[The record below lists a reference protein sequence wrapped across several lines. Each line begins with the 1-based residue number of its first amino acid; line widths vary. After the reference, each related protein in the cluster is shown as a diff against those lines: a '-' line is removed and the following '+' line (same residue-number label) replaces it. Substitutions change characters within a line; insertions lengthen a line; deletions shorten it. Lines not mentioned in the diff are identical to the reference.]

1 MTIETANRLY
11 ELRKEKGLS
20 QEELAE
26 KLGVSRQAV
35 SKWERSEASPD
46 TDNLIALAKI
56 YSLSLDELIY
66 GEKSEKG
73 EQSANEQIANEQSAN
88 EQDTNEQGEELK
100 TAKSEP
106 LYTVED
112 EDNRVEIHSDCIL
125 IEDEKGKT
133 VKIGMNGLR
142 IETEDPDEGEDVF
155 DISLNPTVVVDENGR
170 VNINVRKDG
179 KVRFWLKVPYPLLCV
194 IAYLIFGFYNVCGGW
209 GHSWIVFV
217 TIPIYYTL
225 VEAIYNRKWSDFA
238 FPVLCAFIYLYLGLY
253 QGNWH
258 PSWIVFITIPIYYPI
273 AEAIDKK
280 RKSKQK

>member
-11 ELRKEKGLS
+11 ELRKKHNLS

-26 KLGVSRQAV
+26 RLGVSRQAV

-46 TDNLIALAKI
+46 TDNLISLAKI

-66 GEKSEKG
+66 GESSSKG
-73 EQSANEQIANEQSAN
+73 EEIANEQSAN
-88 EQDTNEQGEELK
+88 DEQSESEQSEELK
-100 TAKSEP
+100 SHAGDP
-106 LYTVED
+106 IYTVED

-125 IEDEKGKT
+125 IENEKGRT

-142 IETEDPDEGEDVF
+142 INTADSDEEENEDTFDV
-155 DISLNPTVVVDENGR
+155 SLDPEVVVDDNGR
-170 VNINVRKDG
+170 VNINVRKRG
-179 KVRFWLKVPYPLLCV
+179 KARFWLEVPYPLLCV

-209 GHSWIVFV
+209 SHSWIVFV

-225 VEAIYNRKWSDFA
+225 VEAIYNRKCSAFA
-238 FPVLCAFIYLYLGLY
+238 FPVLCAFIYLYFGLY

-273 AEAIDKK
+273 AEAIDRK
-280 RKSKQK
+280 RKAKQK